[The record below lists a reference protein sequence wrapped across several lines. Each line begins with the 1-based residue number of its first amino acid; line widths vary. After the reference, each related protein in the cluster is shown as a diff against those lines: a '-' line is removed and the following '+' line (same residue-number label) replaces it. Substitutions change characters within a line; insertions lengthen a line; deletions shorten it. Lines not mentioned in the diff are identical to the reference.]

1 MNDYQDSEDVME
13 KTHGEIRK
21 ELAELDQERQK
32 LLDESI
38 SKPSVP
44 LGFGT
49 LKRGLMM
56 TNNRVKRI
64 RGLEKRI
71 KGLRAKLT

>member
-13 KTHGEIRK
+13 KTSGEIRR

>member
-1 MNDYQDSEDVME
+1 ME
-13 KTHGEIRK
+13 KTYGEIRK

-38 SKPSVP
+38 SKPSGP
-44 LGFGT
+44 LGFET

-56 TNNRVKRI
+56 TNDRVKRI